1 MMKKLHLISGS
12 LDPRNIVIRR
22 YIKPYKPSAGDSE
35 VDREEAR
42 EKRKKREPQ
51 VQFTHSPYQVIF
63 LSHNNLQQISAQAS
77 DNITAFW
84 NNLKKDQKRVL
95 PSIASFY
102 QRLPSYQ

>member
-1 MMKKLHLISGS
+1 MKKLHLIGGS
-12 LDPRNIVIRR
+12 LDPKNIVIRK
-22 YIKPYKPSAGDSE
+22 YIKPYKPIATDSE
-35 VDREEAR
+35 TEKEEVR

-63 LSHNNLQQISAQAS
+63 LSQNNLQEISTQAS